1 MRTAGGEVFKILV
14 PPLFEYITVIVDNE
28 GCTPDEY
35 ECLNTQVGM
44 QTSGGE
50 VFKLVNP
57 LFQYITVILD
67 KEGCTPDEYECLNTQ
82 VSMWTA
88 GVKCLN
94 W

>member
-44 QTSGGE
+44 RTAGGE
-50 VFKLVNP
+50 VFKILVPP
-57 LFQYITVILD
+57 LFEYITVIVD
-67 KEGCTPDEYECLNTQ
+67 NEGCTPDEYECLNTQ
-82 VSMWTA
+82 VGMGT
-88 GVKCLN
+88 CLRY
-94 W
+94 